1 MISPLFLTDN
11 RQLTLTTS
19 SNLRVSRE
27 KLVGNDQYAQILDC
41 RLLLLM
47 QASLCSTC
55 QKPIPLMHISP
66 FRSRLLPI
74 ALATMTLEAIALF
87 STSALAADSTLT
99 DPANFAHAFPPQVA
113 GNARS
118 PNLRPRKP
126 PYKIVFSNSYFGN
139 NWRSEMLKA
148 ADAYVKQPQVQPF
161 IKEFKTFNA
170 GNDVGQ
176 QISQIRQIILSGADA
191 IVVNA
196 ASPTGLDSVLD
207 EAVNRGIA
215 VVAFDNTVGTNKVV
229 NINNDQAAM
238 GKRWAEFLADQI
250 KGKGTVLMVHG
261 VAGTTVDNDQANG
274 AMSVFKQHPEIKVID
289 VYGNWDVGTNQ
300 KVTSNALA
308 AYPKIDA
315 VWGTEGCTG
324 IIQAFLE
331 LKRPLVPMTGE
342 SDNGFMRLVVENKI
356 PALVIGQPPGMAAAA
371 IRVAINVLNGTK
383 VPQEIS
389 LPLEEISDRSIES
402 RR

>member
-1 MISPLFLTDN
+1 MYLSLFGNRLLTVA
-11 RQLTLTTS
+11 LTT
-19 SNLRVSRE
+19 L
-27 KLVGNDQYAQILDC
+27 
-41 RLLLLM
+41 
-47 QASLCSTC
+47 
-55 QKPIPLMHISP
+55 
-66 FRSRLLPI
+66 
-74 ALATMTLEAIALF
+74 TLEAVTLLVGTAM
-87 STSALAADSTLT
+87 AADNNSLT
-99 DPANFAHAFPPQVA
+99 DPASFATAFPPK
-113 GNARS
+113 S
-118 PNLRPRKP
+118 PETPMAKFSAKKA
-126 PYKIVFSNSYFGN
+126 PYKIFFSNSYFGN

-148 ADAYVKQPQVQPF
+148 ADAYTKQPQVQPYL
-161 IKEFKTFNA
+161 KEFKIFNA

-176 QISQIRQIILSGADA
+176 QISQIRQIILAGADA

-229 NINNDQAAM
+229 NVNNDQAAM
-238 GKRWAEFLADQI
+238 GKRWAEFLSDQI

-261 VAGTTVDNDQANG
+261 VAGTTVDNDQAEG
-274 AMSVFKQHPEIKVID
+274 AMSVFKQHPDIKVID

-389 LPLEEISDRSIES
+389 LPLEELSTDQLKAGVNYFPEQPDSLITDFSMPSCGVEIPVAQVVH
-402 RR
+402 

>member
-1 MISPLFLTDN
+1 
-11 RQLTLTTS
+11 
-19 SNLRVSRE
+19 
-27 KLVGNDQYAQILDC
+27 
-41 RLLLLM
+41 
-47 QASLCSTC
+47 
-55 QKPIPLMHISP
+55 
-66 FRSRLLPI
+66 
-74 ALATMTLEAIALF
+74 MTLEAIALF
-87 STSALAADSTLT
+87 NSSALAADSTIT
-99 DPANFAHAFPPQVA
+99 DPENFAHSFP
-113 GNARS
+113 GKS
-118 PNLRPRKP
+118 PETPIANFKAKKP

-161 IKEFKTFNA
+161 IKEYKTFNA

-250 KGKGTVLMVHG
+250 KGQGTVLMVHG

-342 SDNGFMRLVVENKI
+342 SDNGFMRLVVEHKI
-356 PALVIGQPPGMAAAA
+356 PALVIGQPPGMSAAA

-389 LPLEEISDRSIES
+389 LPLEEIPTEKLKAGVNYFPEQPDSLITDFSMPTVGVEIPVEQVVR
-402 RR
+402 